1 MPLGD
6 DDNNDDKNNNDDKP
20 QLGLTEDSLANLN
33 NDNQDDND
41 DGDDNLN
48 NDDDNNNDDDDGL
61 TDIERTAM
69 EQGWTPKEDFKGNPD
84 NWKPAAQ
91 YVEWGEMKNSITT
104 LTKSMKGM
112 RKSHDEE
119 IVNLNKFHKASLE
132 AREAELVTQLEAAV
146 EDGDFDKVKAI
157 TGEQGKIAVKKEQ
170 LDSDSLDNGD
180 EKSDAEIKA
189 EWELENFWIGNPSDP
204 RSGVANSA
212 YNLAISKGKSMAE
225 AIEFIDE
232 TIAEKFPDGVDDNP
246 GGKPKKKVNHNRNN
260 PSRHSNNSGGGNSRD
275 TKLTMQDCTSE
286 ELKFRELFV
295 TDEKFLKTVANNRK
309 GA

>member
-6 DDNNDDKNNNDDKP
+6 DNNNDNNNDDDKP
-20 QLGLTEDSLANLN
+20 LGLTEDSLTNLD
-33 NDNQDDND
+33 NDNPDNLDDDLDNDDND
-41 DGDDNLN
+41 N
-48 NDDDNNNDDDDGL
+48 NDDDGL
-61 TDIERTAM
+61 SDVEKIAM

-132 AREAELVTQLEAAV
+132 AREQELVTQLEAAV
-146 EDGDFDKVKAI
+146 EDGDFDKVKEI
-157 TGEQGKIAVKKEQ
+157 TGEQGKIAIKKEK
-170 LDSDSLDNGD
+170 LDSESLDNGD
-180 EKSDAEIKA
+180 QKSDAEIKA
-189 EWELENFWIGNPSDP
+189 EWELENFWIGNAADP

-212 YNLAISKGKSMAE
+212 YSLAISRGKSIPE
-225 AIEFIDE
+225 AIEFVDE
-232 TIAEKFPDGVDDNP
+232 TIAEKFPEGAGDG
-246 GGKPKKKVNHNRNN
+246 GGKPKPKVNHNRNN

-275 TKLTMQDCTSE
+275 AKLTMQDCTSE